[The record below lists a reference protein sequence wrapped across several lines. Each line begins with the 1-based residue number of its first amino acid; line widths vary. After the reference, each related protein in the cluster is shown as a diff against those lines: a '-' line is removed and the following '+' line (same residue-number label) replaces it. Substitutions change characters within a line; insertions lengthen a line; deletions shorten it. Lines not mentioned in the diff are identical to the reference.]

1 MDIDLIESTFS
12 ELMGELEKIKDL
24 NELAES
30 YKKKTQVLSEQL
42 ERFLSAS
49 AEGRNIVMEK
59 IQSVEDVLKSINEN
73 GLPEL
78 RDSFKETSDGIN
90 QKAEEYQ
97 NSNADCF
104 KAIDTSLSQI
114 VQEASKSANEIR
126 EFEEKAFETQ
136 SKLSGLISEKIDG
149 LNQKAEEYQNSN
161 ADSFKAIDTSLSQI
175 VQEASKSASD
185 IREFEEK
192 AFETQSKLS
201 GLISE
206 KIDGVNLKNG
216 EFQSSLHG
224 VIKEVHQSNAQSL
237 DNNFNAIKKGHMLN
251 YIQLTL
257 TLIVIALLALILF
270 SK

>member
-49 AEGRNIVMEK
+49 AKGSTIVMEK
-59 IQSVEDVLKSINEN
+59 IQPVEDALKTINEYR
-73 GLPEL
+73 LPEL
-78 RDSFKETSDGIN
+78 RDSLKQAVDDIN
-90 QKAEEYQ
+90 
-97 NSNADCF
+97 
-104 KAIDTSLSQI
+104 L
-114 VQEASKSANEIR
+114 
-126 EFEEKAFETQ
+126 
-136 SKLSGLISEKIDG
+136 
-149 LNQKAEEYQNSN
+149 KAEEYQNSN
-161 ADSFKAIDTSLSQI
+161 ADSFKSINTSLSHI
-175 VQEASKSASD
+175 VQEAAKSASD

-192 AFETQSKLS
+192 AFEAQSKLS

-206 KIDGVNLKNG
+206 KIDGVHRKNG

-237 DNNFNAIKKGHMLN
+237 DDNLNAIKRGHLLN
-251 YIQLTL
+251 YIQITL

>member
-1 MDIDLIESTFS
+1 MDIDLIESTFN

-59 IQSVEDVLKSINEN
+59 ILSVEDALKTINEN
-73 GLPEL
+73 RLPEL
-78 RDSFKETSDGIN
+78 RESFKEEVDDIS

-97 NSNADCF
+97 NSNTDSF
-104 KAIDTSLSQI
+104 NSIKTSLSHI
-114 VQEASKSANEIR
+114 VQEAA
-126 EFEEKAFETQ
+126 
-136 SKLSGLISEKIDG
+136 
-149 LNQKAEEYQNSN
+149 
-161 ADSFKAIDTSLSQI
+161 
-175 VQEASKSASD
+175 KSASD

-206 KIDGVNLKNG
+206 KIDGINQKNG

-224 VIKEVHQSNAQSL
+224 VIKEVHQSNTQIL
-237 DNNFNAIKKGHMLN
+237 NNNFNAIKRGHMLN
-251 YIQLTL
+251 YIQITL